1 MFWRKRSHTPSGRSL
16 TLHFVDNAGVA
27 SVGCLVLHASVRFRS
42 FEDLLTVGKSNM
54 HTVPDRIWVF
64 ALNGENVG

>member
-1 MFWRKRSHTPSGRSL
+1 MK
-16 TLHFVDNAGVA
+16 N
-27 SVGCLVLHASVRFRS
+27 VGGHFRS

-54 HTVPDRIWVF
+54 HTVLDRIWFF